1 MLKIYL
7 VFIFLLTIISST
19 VYAFPITE
27 KKVIFDI
34 IRKKKVIGQH
44 EIEFLRED
52 DILKVITNIN
62 IDVKILFFPA
72 YKFSHNSVEFWH
84 ENNFIGI
91 DAYTD
96 FEDEREYFIK
106 GEDYQG
112 FFIASGMDGNLEL
125 NIDILPSNFWNIK
138 ILEEEELFDTQ
149 KGIVRKINVKKLGL
163 EEIEIGGINYNCKKF
178 AFNASNHPKDK
189 GPFPEYTLWYSENDE
204 LMKFKFT
211 NWKDNKVVTLIR
223 KIITEN

>member
-1 MLKIYL
+1 MYIKIII
-7 VFIFLLTIISST
+7 FISTIIFCFS
-19 VYAFPITE
+19 VYSFPIPKNNE
-27 KKVIFDI
+27 VEYDI
-34 IRKKKVIGQH
+34 IRKNKVIGSH
-44 EIEFLRED
+44 KIKFENNEEGLIVE
-52 DILKVITNIN
+52 TNIN
-62 IDVKILFFPA
+62 IIVKVLLITA
-72 YKFSHNSVEFWH
+72 YKFSHTSEELWIDG
-84 ENNFIGI
+84 NFIKI
-91 DAYTD
+91 NAHTD

-106 GEDYQG
+106 GEEKKE
-112 FFIASGMDGNLEL
+112 FFTASGMDGELEIKK
-125 NIDILPSNFWNIK
+125 NILPSNFWNIK

-163 EEIEIGGINYNCKKF
+163 EEIEIGGMNYNCKKF
-178 AFNASNHPKDK
+178 TFNASNHPKDK